1 MKKNDGIIKKTD
13 RSLGVTGQLKKRK
26 VDQMR
31 VNPEN
36 GCLEIYQIEIN
47 EGNQEHES
55 GNSGISD

>member
-1 MKKNDGIIKKTD
+1 
-13 RSLGVTGQLKKRK
+13 VTGQLKKRK

-36 GCLEIYQIEIN
+36 GCLEIYQIEISEITDAIAGSDGISIN

-55 GNSGISD
+55 GSSGISD